1 MRVGPICNFSLLQ
14 VISNAKE
21 ITYEELR
28 RKYLPPQ
35 KPGIVQGVEVMFD
48 SDLET
53 LITAGYVSREGDIIR
68 FIGR

>member
-1 MRVGPICNFSLLQ
+1 MRFEPIYNYSLLQ

-28 RKYLPPQ
+28 HKYLPPQ
-35 KPGIVQGVEVMFD
+35 QPRIVQGAEVMFD
-48 SDLET
+48 SYLET
-53 LITAGYVSREGDIIR
+53 LVSAGYVSRDGDIIR

>member
-1 MRVGPICNFSLLQ
+1 MRFEPIYNYSLLQ

-21 ITYEELR
+21 IAYEELR
-28 RKYLPPQ
+28 HKYLPPQ
-35 KPGIVQGVEVMFD
+35 QPRIVQGAEVMFD

-53 LITAGYVSREGDIIR
+53 LVSAGYVSRDGDIIR